1 MFCEQ
6 CGKRAASVIMK
17 QTVNGNVIERHLC
30 SICATQNHNLGYAFE
45 QDPLAIHQLLSNWFP
60 NQKASANPV
69 KKEVAVCPNCGF
81 TFTKFME
88 TGKFGCS
95 TCYDTFENQLDNIF
109 KRLHNGNFVHEGKIP
124 SAYGST
130 LKIKKEIEELRK
142 QMQVSIADEDFEEAA
157 KLRDEVKALALQ
169 LEGGEAGGR

>member
-6 CGKRAASVIMK
+6 CGKRPASVIVK
-17 QTVNGNVIERHLC
+17 QTVNGNTIERHLC
-30 SICATQNHNLGYAFE
+30 PVCAAESHNLNYAFE

-60 NQKASANPV
+60 NQKTSVNPV

-81 TFTKFME
+81 TFSKFME
-88 TGKFGCS
+88 IGKFGCA
-95 TCYDTFENQLDNIF
+95 TCYDAFEDQLDNIF
-109 KRLHNGNFVHEGKIP
+109 KRLHNGNYRHEGKIP
-124 SAYGST
+124 SAYGGT

-157 KLRDEVKALALQ
+157 KLRDEVRALTLQ
-169 LEGGEAGGR
+169 LEGGEADGN